1 MGENC
6 PRLIS
11 HHRYDE
17 GNYGKYPAAA
27 YRYHSHH
34 SSHPL
39 ILPRAHSFPSRER
52 TPGFYDKLESS
63 FLTADN
69 CAHQGYTKLHPERA
83 QLFYDN
89 PKGDFLCAGDASHAP
104 MFGPS
109 PLFGWGSVMPRGHSY
124 GQPKYLRYQK
134 PDHRRFCYS
143 VGKAEVPYASLPGGP
158 LWGYPAHMAEQLTSN
173 DGRDADVKD
182 GQSIEH
188 EHQVSIAMPAQP
200 PEQMMPGG
208 FPNNFPQDSPD
219 YPDQYF
225 YQDQQTPPGDHNSY
239 TSNTSPAH
247 GNDNIGAQGQQEGQ
261 QSFQRDR
268 PNSPAINQHP
278 STPNCQPQPL
288 PPQIRDHYPP
298 SQGPQHQWPP
308 PDSHYYHHTPHQVYC
323 PRKYAAPRLLTK
335 IYEEYDGDR
344 SYHPQ
349 RHMKKYKGRKEQER
363 RVLPYPASMM
373 QMIMMNQMMMQQ
385 MQSQQ
390 MQAAQMAAMAQ
401 QTFQNVQNCGNNN
414 NQNCNQNNQRDP
426 RKRRRKSEPAV
437 NIQTIQYM
445 PRRKKF
451 PRTKVIQAA
460 SHQGP
465 EIAVLQPPH
474 NGKKPDLAR
483 KYLSS

>member
-1 MGENC
+1 M
-6 PRLIS
+6 
-11 HHRYDE
+11 
-17 GNYGKYPAAA
+17 
-27 YRYHSHH
+27 
-34 SSHPL
+34 
-39 ILPRAHSFPSRER
+39 
-52 TPGFYDKLESS
+52 SS
-63 FLTADN
+63 FESALST
-69 CAHQGYTKLHPERA
+69 
-83 QLFYDN
+83 
-89 PKGDFLCAGDASHAP
+89 
-104 MFGPS
+104 
-109 PLFGWGSVMPRGHSY
+109 
-124 GQPKYLRYQK
+124 
-134 PDHRRFCYS
+134 
-143 VGKAEVPYASLPGGP
+143 
-158 LWGYPAHMAEQLTSN
+158 
-173 DGRDADVKD
+173 DADVKD

-208 FPNNFPQDSPD
+208 FPNNFPQGSPD

-363 RVLPYPASMM
+363 LQQIQIIAQGQDSGLISTKIADQM

-445 PRRKKF
+445 PRRKKS

-465 EIAVLQPPH
+465 EIAVLQPPPAVPPAPPVITPPPTAGYVDTMALDNWQEATIILCFTAIGLIYLICSRANNKD